1 MAEGSNEGN
10 DADVVWATVGLVV
23 GGALNAKVFSA
34 MGAMDRDLAPVEI
47 LLLVALLVA
56 PMIGLMTLAKH
67 LHADV
72 VAEKSTKATYWTAM
86 IGISVTSLA
95 LVGITSI
102 DDLIALA
109 KAMAQ

>member
-1 MAEGSNEGN
+1 MAEDGNEGN
-10 DADVVWATVGLVV
+10 DVDVVWAAVGFVV
-23 GGALNAKVFSA
+23 GGALTVKVFSA
-34 MGAMDRDLAPVEI
+34 MGAMERDLAPVEI
-47 LLLVALLVA
+47 LLLLALLLA

-72 VAEKSTKATYWTAM
+72 VAEKSTKATYWTTM

-102 DDLIALA
+102 DDLIAMA
-109 KAMAQ
+109 KTMAK